1 MDKAAQ
7 RAAVE
12 SQRRSLSPEVVVRWG
27 GEVQR
32 HLAALPFLTSAKTVA
47 AYVAQPFEV
56 PLFEVCSRLNA
67 RVVFPR
73 IKKPSRV
80 LEFCDPRSD
89 PVPQAGEGVRLWS
102 PPASARVVPLD
113 EIDVWLVPGV
123 AFSRDGK
130 RLGRGKGYYDSTLA
144 KRRADSVTIGIAFE
158 LQLLNDVATE
168 PHDVTMDFIATER
181 GVFTTR
187 RGS

>member
-7 RAAVE
+7 RQAVE
-12 SQRRSLSPEVVVRWG
+12 ARRRGLSPEAVVRWG

-32 HLAALPFLTSAKTVA
+32 HLAALPFLTSANTVA
-47 AYVAQPFEV
+47 AYAAQPFEV
-56 PLFEVCSRLNA
+56 PLFAVCSQLK

-73 IKKPSRV
+73 IRKPSRV
-80 LEFCDPRSD
+80 LEFCDPR
-89 PVPQAGEGVRLWS
+89 PGPLPQPGIALWS
-102 PPASARVVPLD
+102 PPESALAVPLE

-130 RLGRGKGYYDSTLA
+130 RLGRGKAYYDSTLA
-144 KRRADSVTIGIAFE
+144 QRRADAITIGITFE
-158 LQLLNDVATE
+158 LQVLDDVATE
-168 PHDVTMDFIATER
+168 PHDVTMDYLATER

-187 RGS
+187 RSA

>member
-7 RAAVE
+7 RSAVE
-12 SQRRSLSPEVVVRWG
+12 ARRRGLSPQAVARWG

-32 HLAALPFLTSAKTVA
+32 HLAALPLLTGAKTVA
-47 AYVAQPFEV
+47 AYAAQPFEV
-56 PLFEVCSRLNA
+56 PLFELCAQLN

-73 IKKPSRV
+73 IRKPERV
-80 LEFCDPRSD
+80 LEFCAPPPGPLPMGDG
-89 PVPQAGEGVRLWS
+89 ATLWS
-102 PPASARVVPLD
+102 PPASAPAVPLD

-123 AFSRDGK
+123 AFTRDGK
-130 RLGRGKGYYDSTLA
+130 RLGRGKAYYDSTLA
-144 KRRADSVTIGIAFE
+144 HRRRDAVTIGVAFE
-158 LQLLNDVATE
+158 LQLLDDLATE

>member
-1 MDKAAQ
+1 MESAR
-7 RAAVE
+7 RALNPEAVA
-12 SQRRSLSPEVVVRWG
+12 RWG
-27 GEVQR
+27 GEVQT
-32 HLAALPFLTSAKTVA
+32 HLAALPFLTGAKTVA
-47 AYVAQPFEV
+47 AYAAQPFEV
-56 PLFEVCSRLNA
+56 PLFEVCARLQ

-73 IKKPSRV
+73 IQKPSRV
-80 LEFCDPRSD
+80 LEFCAPDALPTS
-89 PVPQAGEGVRLWS
+89 ASGALWS
-102 PPASARVVPLD
+102 PPANALAVPLE

-158 LQLLNDVATE
+158 LQILADVATE

>member
-1 MDKAAQ
+1 MEKAAQ
-7 RAAVE
+7 RVAVE
-12 SQRRSLSPEVVVRWG
+12 AKRRSLNPDEVARWG

-47 AYVAQPFEV
+47 AYAAQPFEV

-67 RVVFPR
+67 RVAFPR
-73 IKKPSRV
+73 IQKPSRV
-80 LEFCDPRSD
+80 LEFCAPLSL
-89 PVPQAGEGVRLWS
+89 PTGGSALWS
-102 PPASARVVPLD
+102 PPAGAQIIPLE

-130 RLGRGKGYYDSTLA
+130 RLGRGKGYYDSTLE

-158 LQLLNDVATE
+158 LQILDDVATE

-187 RGS
+187 RES